1 MKINPIFK
9 LRSIA
14 GENLVVLIG
23 KTHADMSRVIALNE
37 SSTLMWN
44 ELYEKDFSLEDARQ
58 VLLDNYD
65 VDESIAL
72 ADAQKWVDM
81 LREQGIFLSEE

>member
-44 ELYEKDFSLEDARQ
+44 ELYEKDFSLEDAGQ

>member
-44 ELYEKDFSLEDARQ
+44 ELYEKDFSLEDAGK